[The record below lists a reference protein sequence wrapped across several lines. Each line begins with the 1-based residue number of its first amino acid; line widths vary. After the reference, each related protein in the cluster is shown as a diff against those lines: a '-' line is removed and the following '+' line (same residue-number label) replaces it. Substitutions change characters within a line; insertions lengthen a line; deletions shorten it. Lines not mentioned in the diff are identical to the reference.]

1 MDGHPG
7 LLVEEDL
14 IVPLRPSPRIT
25 EVFGQALSVCTDGA
39 DHSELELLGQTFNLV
54 NVAKPS
60 VLGPVSALHFVALRH
75 ILPQDLDSCHCC
87 TLDIILCWL
96 SSWLSRTNMHSVCI
110 RDLRV
115 VEGAIENPEFP
126 GFPYKCY
133 LFIIIKA

>member
-1 MDGHPG
+1 
-7 LLVEEDL
+7 
-14 IVPLRPSPRIT
+14 
-25 EVFGQALSVCTDGA
+25 
-39 DHSELELLGQTFNLV
+39 
-54 NVAKPS
+54 VAVPS

-96 SSWLSRTNMHSVCI
+96 SSRLSRTNMHSVCI

>member
-1 MDGHPG
+1 VDGHSG

-14 IVPLRPSPRIT
+14 IVPLGTSSCVT

-54 NVAKPS
+54 NVTVPS
-60 VLGPVSALHFVALRH
+60 VLGPISALHLVALRH
-75 ILPQDLDSCHCC
+75 ILPQDLDSSHCC
-87 TLDIILCWL
+87 TLDIILRWL
-96 SSWLSRTNMHSVCI
+96 SDRLSRKNVHSVCI
-110 RDLRV
+110 RDLRI